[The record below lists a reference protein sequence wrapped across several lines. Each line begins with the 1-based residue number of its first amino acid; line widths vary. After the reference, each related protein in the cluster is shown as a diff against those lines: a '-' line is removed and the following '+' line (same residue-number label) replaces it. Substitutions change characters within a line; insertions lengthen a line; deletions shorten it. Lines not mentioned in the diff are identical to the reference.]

1 VFAVLVIPSVDILR
15 GKCVQLVGGKPGTGK
30 VYGDPVERA
39 QFWVVEGAKC
49 LHLIDLDAAM
59 GEGDNFMKIA
69 EVLAAVD
76 VPVQVGG
83 GVRTV
88 ERASELIGIGAER
101 VVVGTAAV
109 KDPAFLKELVELA
122 GGAKVIVAVD
132 SRGGKVTV
140 GGWKEGTEKSTVEL
154 AKEFERIGVG
164 GLLFT
169 SVDVE
174 GTMEGIAAKE
184 IQRLVNAVDTP
195 IIASGGVG
203 SLEDVR
209 LAKEAGAA
217 AIVVGMSL
225 YERKFSLQRAMEV
238 AE

>member
-1 VFAVLVIPSVDILR
+1 MLVIPSVDILR